1 MLQPGLLTIGET
13 GGDAVVLPFVLAAIV
28 VLGVSAQWIA
38 WKLRIPSILLL
49 LLIGILAGPITRSIV
64 AGSKFER
71 LVQSPDQLFGS
82 DLLLALVGISVALIL
97 YEGGL
102 TLRFGQLKGVGR
114 SIVALVTLGALVT
127 WAIAA
132 AASLFFFSLDIEIAI
147 LFGAIIIVTGPT
159 VIGPMLSHIRP
170 AGAVGPILRWEGIV
184 IDPIGVLA
192 AVLVFEAIVIGDASQ
207 GTAAPIAFGIAKT
220 VIVGGGLG
228 SLAAILLLGLMSRYW
243 IPDFLQNP
251 FSLMLV
257 IATFTVSN
265 VFQAESGLFAVTV
278 MGVVLA
284 NQKRADIRH
293 IIEFKENIRVLL
305 ISTLFIVLGARLELA
320 QILQVD
326 LWAMAALLVVLIV
339 VARPLGVM
347 LSTIGSGLTWN
358 ERLFMSCVAPRGIVA
373 AAGASI
379 FALGLES
386 REIAGGELLV
396 PLTFMVIV
404 GTVTIYGLAAT
415 PLARALG
422 VSDQNPQGIVFI
434 GAPRWVRAMSENLKS
449 RGVPVLLVDTNRANI
464 VAARMSHLPAVHEN
478 ILTEHVIDDL
488 DLRGI
493 GRALAVTP
501 NDEVNA
507 LALQRFAE
515 LFDKSELYRLPSKAA
530 RKKSA
535 KKEGKK
541 DGKKAD
547 TETSRGLGRPL
558 FEQGA
563 HFALLESRIAN
574 GWVIKTTNL
583 SDEFTYEDYC
593 TLYGPNT
600 LPLFVV
606 RKSGSL
612 IIATASRMPEPEP
625 GDTLVALINPDELFV
640 PGLAFKNVEDDPEE

>member
-1 MLQPGLLTIGET
+1 MQMTGATGLMTLAATESGR
-13 GGDAVVLPFVLAAIV
+13 AMPFVLAAIV
-28 VLGVSAQWIA
+28 ILGVSAQWIA
-38 WKLRIPSILLL
+38 WRFRIPSILLL
-49 LLIGILAGPITRSIV
+49 LLIGILAGPVLRYFL
-64 AGSKFER
+64 AGTGFEE
-71 LVQSPDQLFGS
+71 LAPSPDTLFGE

-114 SIVALVTLGALVT
+114 SIVALVTLGALIT
-127 WAIAA
+127 WAVAA
-132 AASLFFFSLDIEIAI
+132 IASLFFFQLDPQIAI
-147 LFGAIIIVTGPT
+147 LFGAIVIVTGPT

-192 AVLVFEAIVIGDASQ
+192 AVLVFEAILIGETQSAV
-207 GTAAPIAFGIAKT
+207 TPIVLGIVKT
-220 VIVGGGLG
+220 LIVGGGLG
-228 SLAAILLLGLMSRYW
+228 ALSAVLLLGLMSRYW

-257 IATFTVSN
+257 IATFTISN
-265 VFQAESGLFAVTV
+265 VFQAESGLFAVTA

-284 NQKRADIRH
+284 NQKSADIRH

-305 ISTLFIVLGARLELA
+305 ISTLFIVLAARLEMSEL
-320 QILQVD
+320 LSVD
-326 LWAMAALLVVLIV
+326 LWSMAALLVVLIV
-339 VARPLGVM
+339 VGRPLGVFV
-347 LSTIGSGLTWN
+347 STIGAGLSWN
-358 ERLFMSCVAPRGIVA
+358 ERLFVSCVAPRGIVA

-386 REIAGGELLV
+386 RGIEGGELLV

-415 PLARALG
+415 PLAKALG
-422 VSDQNPQGIVFI
+422 VSDQDPQGIVFI
-434 GAPRWVRAMSENLKS
+434 GAPRWVRAMSENLRA
-449 RGVPVLLVDTNRANI
+449 RGVAVLLIDTNRANI
-464 VAARMSHLPAVHEN
+464 NAARMAHLPAIHANV
-478 ILTEHVIDDL
+478 LSEHAVEDL

-507 LALQRFAE
+507 LALQRFTE
-515 LFDKSELYRLPSKAA
+515 HFDKSELYRLPSKAP
-530 RKKSA
+530 KK
-535 KKEGKK
+535 KT
-541 DGKKAD
+541 D
-547 TETSRGLGRPL
+547 TDNTNRLGRLL
-558 FEQGA
+558 FEPGA

-574 GWVIKTTNL
+574 GWIIKATTL
-583 SDEFTYEDYC
+583 SDEFTYDDYC

-600 LPLFVV
+600 LALFIV

-612 IIATASRMPEPEP
+612 VIATASRMTEPEP
-625 GDTLVALINPDELFV
+625 GDTLVALVNPDELFV
-640 PGLAFKNVEDDPEE
+640 PGLAFKGSEDEPPTEPGA

>member
-1 MLQPGLLTIGET
+1 MGTGPKQDAHVLELAHPHSLTT
-13 GGDAVVLPFVLAAIV
+13 LAASGDSALPFILAAIV

-38 WKLRIPSILLL
+38 WRVRVPSILLL
-49 LLIGILAGPITRSIV
+49 LLIGILAGPVLRWAV
-64 AGSKFER
+64 AGTDFAE
-71 LVQSPDQLFGS
+71 LVKSPDDLFGG
-82 DLLLALVGISVALIL
+82 DLVLALVGIFVALIL

-102 TLRFGQLKGVGR
+102 TLRFGELKGVTR
-114 SIVALVTLGALVT
+114 SIIALVTLGALVT
-127 WAIAA
+127 WVVAA
-132 AASLFFFSLDIEIAI
+132 TASLLFFQLQPEIAI
-147 LFGAIIIVTGPT
+147 LFGAIVIVTGPT

-192 AVLVFEAIVIGDASQ
+192 AVLVFEAIVIGETQSAT
-207 GTAAPIAFGIAKT
+207 GPIVLGVAKT
-220 VIVGGGLG
+220 VVVGGGLG
-228 SLAAILLLGLMSRYW
+228 VLAAMLLLGFMSRYW

-265 VFQAESGLFAVTV
+265 IFQAESGLFAVTL
-278 MGVVLA
+278 MGIVLA

-305 ISTLFIVLGARLELA
+305 ISTLFIVLGARLEMSE
-320 QILQVD
+320 ILSVD

-339 VARPLGVM
+339 VGRPLGVM
-347 LSTIGSGLTWN
+347 LSTIGTGLSWN
-358 ERLFMSCVAPRGIVA
+358 ERLFVSCVAPRGIVA
-373 AAGASI
+373 AAAASI
-379 FALGLES
+379 FAIGLES
-386 REIAGGELLV
+386 HGIDGGELLV

-404 GTVTIYGLAAT
+404 GTVTIYSLAAT

-434 GAPRWVRAMSENLKS
+434 GAPRWVRAMSENLKA

-464 VAARMSHLPAVHEN
+464 NAARMAHLPAVHEN
-478 ILTEHVIDDL
+478 VLSEHVVDDL

-507 LALQRFAE
+507 LALQRFTE
-515 LFDKSELYRLPSKAA
+515 HFDKSELYRLPSKAA
-530 RKKSA
+530 KK
-535 KKEGKK
+535 GG
-541 DGKKAD
+541 DPQ
-547 TETSRGLGRPL
+547 RGLGRLL
-558 FEQGA
+558 FEDGA

-574 GWVIKTTNL
+574 GWIIKATTL
-583 SDEFTYEDYC
+583 SEEFTHEDYC

-600 LPLFVV
+600 LALFVV
-606 RKSGSL
+606 RKTGAL
-612 IIATASRMPEPEP
+612 VIATASRMHAPEP
-625 GDTLVALINPDELFV
+625 GDTLVALVNPDELFV
-640 PGLAFKNVEDDPEE
+640 PGFAFKSDEEDTADEG